1 MNVILS
7 ISLVIAGLAV
17 LTALASWG
25 PTLPTVK
32 SSTPK
37 GYATTMDTND
47 NTGTD
52 EMLTDPNDFSG
63 DDDFR
68 RMIDNAFDLKARYY
82 GVSTDDILRALA
94 AAIAEGD
101 QR

>member
-1 MNVILS
+1 MHTVLGIMLIVGFIL
-7 ISLVIAGLAV
+7 V
-17 LTALASWG
+17 ALALAFWS

-32 SSTPK
+32 SSTQK
-37 GYATTMDTND
+37 GYGTTMDND

-68 RMIDNAFDLKARYY
+68 RMVDNAFDLKARYT

-94 AAIAEGD
+94 AAVAEGD